1 VDLLLTIKR
10 LAFRRNLI
18 FTLKAEEEMEIDDI
32 TKDDV
37 IEAIVSAHR
46 IDKVLQSR
54 STRRAGSRDR
64 LYVIKGMTL
73 DNVVIYTKGKIV
85 READREMFYVLISCK
100 HAI

>member
-1 VDLLLTIKR
+1 MDLLLTLKR

-18 FTLKAEEEMEIDDI
+18 FTFKAEQEMEADDI

-37 IEAIVSAHR
+37 IEALVNAHR
-46 IDKVLQSR
+46 IDKVLHSR
-54 STRRAGSRDR
+54 STLRRSSRDR

-85 READREMFYVLISCK
+85 KEADREMFYILISCK